1 MRTKILFVACLI
13 FSLNVKNH
21 AAFSQQYK
29 GAVGLR
35 FGYGLGI
42 TGVYVLDQRKGYAIE
57 MLLRY
62 GYHGVVINR
71 PGGNF
76 QVMFEKHWEFGRN
89 GNFSGFA
96 GAGPAIGVGK
106 KTFGA
111 TQTYFA
117 LGVSP
122 IVGIDYTTQNLHV
135 PFILA
140 IDYKPT
146 LYGDFPIA
154 SKKNANTKSEFNF
167 SYYEIAFSVRIGIGR

>member
-1 MRTKILFVACLI
+1 MLKKSVSLFILFYFI
-13 FSLNVKNH
+13 NTS
-21 AAFSQQYK
+21 FSQQYK

-42 TGVYVLDQRKGYAIE
+42 SGVYVLDQQRGHAIE
-57 MLLRY
+57 LLLRY

-76 QVMFEKHWEFGRN
+76 QVLYEKHWEFGRN
-89 GNFSGFA
+89 RNFSGYV
-96 GAGPAIGVGK
+96 GGGPAIGIGK
-106 KTFGA
+106 KTYGA

-122 IVGIDYTTQNLHV
+122 ILGIDYTTQNLRV

-140 IDYKPT
+140 LDYKPT
-146 LYGDFPIA
+146 LYGDFPIS
-154 SKKNANTKSEFNF
+154 SKKNPNTKSEFDF
-167 SYYEIAFSVRIGIGR
+167 SYYEIAFSVRIGIGK